1 MSTSHQIKHAIASLR
16 APLRY
21 IEDHSISLDHCLIG
35 TGISRYDLEKGNFR
49 IRLTQAVRFYQNLW
63 ELSEDPFLGITLGSQ
78 YRLADY
84 GMWGF
89 ALMSARNLHRV
100 LELAMRL
107 VALSFTGFRHEIVED
122 GALTVHR
129 LTPLLDYGSILTFMS
144 DRELSAIHQIYCELA
159 HGTSPIIKMDFVHDG
174 GSTPSR
180 YRQHFDCPVNFNCS
194 RNEYVMKT
202 ADLYRTTSN
211 TSRESEELCVQ
222 QCELLISRLSK
233 RSNLVDDVRYMIL
246 SRPGEFLD
254 IDSVARKMKMSART
268 LRRHLS
274 EQNTSYQAL
283 LNEIRYG
290 LAKDY
295 LLTTNFKLHQISD
308 LLGYNEPGNFTH
320 AFKRWSG
327 MSPREYRIAYSGNEE
342 GISQEL
348 RRANAPG

>member
-16 APLRY
+16 PPLRY

-35 TGISRYDLEKGNFR
+35 TGISRYDLEKENLR

-63 ELSEDPFLGITLGSQ
+63 ELAEDPYLGLTLGSQ

-100 LELAMRL
+100 IELAMRL
-107 VALSFTGFRHEIVED
+107 VALSFTGFGHEIVED

-129 LTPLLDYGSILTFMS
+129 LAPLLDYGNILTFMS
-144 DRELSAIHQIYCELA
+144 DRELSAIHQIYYELA

-174 GSTPSR
+174 GPTPSR
-180 YRQHFDCPVNFNCS
+180 YRQHFACPVNFNCS
-194 RNEYVMKT
+194 RNEYVIKT

-233 RSNLVDDVRYMIL
+233 QSNLVDDVRYMIL

-254 IDSVARKMKMSART
+254 IESVARKMKMSGRT
-268 LRRHLS
+268 LRRHLG

-320 AFKRWSG
+320 AFKRWAG
-327 MSPREYRIAYSGNEE
+327 MSPREYRITYSGNEE
-342 GISQEL
+342 GISREL
-348 RRANAPG
+348 KRATAPG